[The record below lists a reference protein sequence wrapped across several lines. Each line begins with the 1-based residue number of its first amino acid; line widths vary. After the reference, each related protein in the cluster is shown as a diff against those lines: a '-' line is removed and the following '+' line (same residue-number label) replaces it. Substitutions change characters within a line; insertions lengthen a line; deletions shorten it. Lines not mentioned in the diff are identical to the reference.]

1 MNEKYDFTHTF
12 IVFPQDLNP
21 SFGTLYGGKLLAEM
35 DTCAGTLS
43 KRISYQSDCDG
54 FVTAKVESV
63 LFKKPAYLGD
73 IITLKGRL
81 VELHET
87 EAKVHIEALKEIAN
101 GPEAGSLVTIG
112 EGSFLMVSIKYGK
125 RYPHGK

>member
-1 MNEKYDFTHTF
+1 
-12 IVFPQDLNP
+12 
-21 SFGTLYGGKLLAEM
+21 M
-35 DTCAGTLS
+35 DICAGTLA

-63 LFKKPAYLGD
+63 LFKKPAHLGD
-73 IITLKGRL
+73 VITLKGRL

-87 EAKVHIEALKEIAN
+87 EAKVHIEAQKEIAN
-101 GPEAGSLVTIG
+101 GPQAGKIVTIA
-112 EGSFLMVSIKYGK
+112 EGSFIMVSTKDGK